1 MNKKEL
7 DKKIKAICHDL
18 RYNQGYISSIAVL
31 IKLNY
36 LSTDNI
42 KKWKTGQI
50 LYLEKVCNVN
60 LSKLSLINKTIKKY
74 ALELNLK
81 SSVTAYMKVGK
92 GNKKKLIFSKTRNKN
107 IEIAYSTHYIDVDR
121 MTELK
126 TNENKSE

>member
-7 DKKIKAICHDL
+7 DKKIKAIWHDL

-50 LYLEKVCNVN
+50 LY
-60 LSKLSLINKTIKKY
+60 
-74 ALELNLK
+74 
-81 SSVTAYMKVGK
+81 
-92 GNKKKLIFSKTRNKN
+92 
-107 IEIAYSTHYIDVDR
+107 
-121 MTELK
+121 
-126 TNENKSE
+126 